1 MEVASQGRTASP
13 NGRAK
18 PYQHNDDIGI
28 GIVCIILNGMVI
40 FMINLFLK
48 EVVKLPR
55 HIELDDDHKTLF
67 GECSLEFYGL
77 CDFEDKLQ
85 VAPCI
90 GCPYH
95 R

>member
-1 MEVASQGRTASP
+1 MEGRSLTNTMMILELALCS
-13 NGRAK
+13 
-18 PYQHNDDIGI
+18 YY
-28 GIVCIILNGMVI
+28 LNGKVI
-40 FMINLFLK
+40 FMYNNYLK
-48 EVVKLPR
+48 EVVKLPM
-55 HIELDDDHKTLF
+55 HSELDNDSKTLF
-67 GECSLEFYGL
+67 GECSLEFHGL